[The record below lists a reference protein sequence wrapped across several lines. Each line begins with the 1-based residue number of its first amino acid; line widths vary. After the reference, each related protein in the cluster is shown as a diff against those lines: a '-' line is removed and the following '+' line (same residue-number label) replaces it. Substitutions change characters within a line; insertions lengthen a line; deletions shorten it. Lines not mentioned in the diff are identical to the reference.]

1 MKNRNPSRLP
11 AIWILLAELFPQIES
26 SVTAWQLPQAL
37 PEKSHHFISITNAT
51 EEYLQ
56 IWESFSL
63 IWNFNMPSF
72 RLSSRHHL
80 WEQLPAEPV
89 LSSLER
95 AGKLN
100 SRSHHFFSPS
110 VCISPHLRL
119 KGYSKIIFLALGGG
133 VGRRL
138 KANKKNCRVW
148 INGIASNSQEEGF

>member
-1 MKNRNPSRLP
+1 MKNRNRSRLL

-72 RLSSRHHL
+72 RLSSQHHL

-95 AGKLN
+95 AEKLN
-100 SRSHHFFSPS
+100 SCSHHFFSPS
-110 VCISPHLRL
+110 VCRSPHLKL
-119 KGYSKIIFLALGGG
+119 KGYSKIIFLILFFGGG
-133 VGRRL
+133 VA
-138 KANKKNCRVW
+138 KSKQKKMQSLDKWNT
-148 INGIASNSQEEGF
+148 FK